1 MPTPASESVPSPAPE
16 RRAPV
21 LLSLA
26 LVLTLLAVF
35 AYLITRTWLFFV
47 SDYGWLD
54 RTVAGVLLLAESF
67 ILVHSLGYFL
77 NILHVVRKVEPGAVD
92 PATAPLP
99 VLDHYPPVAIIVSSY
114 KEPLAVIEDTLT
126 CFANLTYPNK
136 YLYFL
141 DDTRYDL
148 PNQDATKMAK
158 YRADV
163 DAICRRLGINNF
175 RRKWHGAKAGMIND
189 WLDWADG
196 QMREGFQFQ
205 PFQGRARPEKEKYV
219 VVFDADMNA
228 FPDFVEHLVAVMEAR
243 PKLAFVQTPQYYTN
257 FDVNRVARAAGL
269 QQAVFY
275 EYICEGKSSQDAM
288 FCCGTNVMFRRE
300 ALMAVGGFD
309 HTSITEDFA
318 TSLKFH
324 LQGWS
329 SCFLN
334 RVCAFGLGP
343 EDLGGYF
350 KQQFRWA
357 LGTVGLFRTIATAF
371 VKNPRALPF
380 VKWWEYALS
389 GTHYFVGWTF
399 FVLCLCPIIYLLFGV
414 PTFFARPEVFLMVF
428 APYIAASLGMF
439 IYSLRRRRY
448 RAGEIFTALLLNN
461 ISFPVYMKASFLGA
475 IGVRGSFG
483 ITPKGQ
489 SASMPLRT
497 FWPQLGLALVSFI
510 AVVWGL
516 HQLYYVRQP
525 VAALAVNSFWC
536 AYHLLILATTLYFN
550 WPEVEMESPESESAG
565 V

>member
-1 MPTPASESVPSPAPE
+1 MSTAADPAPSAASAAP
-16 RRAPV
+16 RAVRAPV
-21 LLSLA
+21 LLPLA
-26 LVLTLLAVF
+26 LVCTLIAVF
-35 AYLITRTWLFFV
+35 VYLITRTWLFFIA
-47 SDYGWLD
+47 DYGWLD
-54 RTVAGVLLLAESF
+54 KIVSATLLLAESF
-67 ILVHSLGYFL
+67 ILVHSLGYFV
-77 NILHVVRKVEPGAVD
+77 NILHVVRTVEPAK
-92 PATAPLP
+92 ARAANAPLP
-99 VLDHYPPVAIIVSSY
+99 VLEHYPPVAIIVSSY
-114 KEPLAVIEDTLT
+114 KEPLSVIEDTLT
-126 CFANLTYPNK
+126 CFYNLTYPNK

-148 PNQDATKMAK
+148 PNQDPVKMAK

-189 WLDWADG
+189 WLEWADG
-196 QMREGFQFQ
+196 QMKEGFQFQ
-205 PFQGRARPEKEKYV
+205 NFQGRPRPEKEKYV

-228 FPDFVEHLVAVMEAR
+228 FPDFVETLVAEMEAR

-257 FDVNRVARAAGL
+257 FDINRVARAAGL

-300 ALMAVGGFD
+300 ALMDVGGFD

-324 LQGWS
+324 LRGWS

-343 EDLGGYF
+343 EDLAGYF

-357 LGTVGLFRTIATAF
+357 LGTVGLFRTIAGEF
-371 VKNPRALPF
+371 FKNPRALPF

-399 FVLCLCPIIYLLFGV
+399 FVLCVCPIIYLFFGV
-414 PTFFARPEVFLMVF
+414 PTFFAHPEIFLMVF

-439 IYSLRRRRY
+439 IYSLGRRRY
-448 RAGEIFTALLLNN
+448 RASEIFTALLLNN
-461 ISFPVYMKASFLGA
+461 ISFPVYMKASFLGL

-489 SASMPLRT
+489 SASMPLKT
-497 FWPQLGLALVSFI
+497 FWPQLGLAVLSF
-510 AVVWGL
+510 AALVWGL
-516 HQLYYVRQP
+516 HQLYYVREP

-536 AYHLLILATTLYFN
+536 LYHLVILGTTLYFN
-550 WPEVEMESPESESAG
+550 WPEVEIEAAPLE
-565 V
+565 

>member
-1 MPTPASESVPSPAPE
+1 MTTPAANNADTPRQPI
-16 RRAPV
+16 
-21 LLSLA
+21 LLPLA
-26 LVLTLLAVF
+26 LICTLMAVF
-35 AYLITRTWLFFV
+35 AYLVTRTWLFFIA
-47 SDYGWLD
+47 DYAWYEKAI
-54 RTVAGVLLLAESF
+54 AGALLASEAF
-67 ILVHSLGYFL
+67 ILVHSIGYFV
-77 NILHVVRKVEPGAVD
+77 NILHVVRSVEPAKARAAGQ
-92 PATAPLP
+92 PLP
-99 VLDHYPPVAIIVSSY
+99 VLENYPPVAIIVSSY

-126 CFANLTYPNK
+126 CFYNLTYPNK

-148 PNQDATKMAK
+148 PNQDPVKMAT
-158 YRADV
+158 YRAAV
-163 DAICRRLGINNF
+163 DALCQRLQVNVF

-189 WLDWADG
+189 WLEFADG
-196 QMREGFQFQ
+196 QYREGFRFRPYQNK
-205 PFQGRARPEKEKYV
+205 PRPEKEKYV

-228 FPDFVEHLVAVMEAR
+228 FPDFVEALVAQMEPR

-300 ALMAVGGFD
+300 ALMDVGGFD

-324 LQGWS
+324 MRGWS

-343 EDLGGYF
+343 EDLAGYF

-357 LGTVGLFRTIATAF
+357 LGTVGLFRTIAMAF
-371 VKNPRALPF
+371 CKNPRALPA

-399 FVLCLCPIIYLLFGV
+399 FVLCLCPIIYLFFGV
-414 PTFFARPEVFLMVF
+414 PSFLARPDIFLLVF
-428 APYIAASLGMF
+428 APYIMLSLGMF
-439 IYSLRRRRY
+439 IYSLGRRRY

-475 IGVRGSFG
+475 IGVRGTFG

-497 FWPQLGLALVSFI
+497 FWPQLALAAVSF
-510 AVVWGL
+510 AALVWGL
-516 HQLYYVRQP
+516 NQLYYVREP
-525 VAALAVNSFWC
+525 VAAIAVNSFWC
-536 AYHLLILATTLYFN
+536 AYHMLILATTLYFN
-550 WPEVEMESPESESAG
+550 WPEVEAETAPLDTA
-565 V
+565 

>member
-1 MPTPASESVPSPAPE
+1 MTTAPVTAPAV
-16 RRAPV
+16 RKPV
-21 LLSLA
+21 LLPLA
-26 LVLTLLAVF
+26 LICTLVAVF
-35 AYLITRTWLFFV
+35 VYLITRTWLFF
-47 SDYGWLD
+47 SADYSWADKLA
-54 RTVAGVLLLAESF
+54 AGVLLAAESF
-67 ILVHSLGYFL
+67 ILIHSLGYFI
-77 NILHVVRKVEPGAVD
+77 NILHVVRKVEPAKLQAAGQS
-92 PATAPLP
+92 LP
-99 VLDHYPPVAIIVSSY
+99 VLESYPPVAIIVSSY

-126 CFANLTYPNK
+126 CFYNLTYPNK

-148 PNQDATKMAK
+148 PKQDPVKMAA

-163 DAICRRLGINNF
+163 DALCRRMSVNVF

-189 WLDWADG
+189 WLEFADG
-196 QMREGFQFQ
+196 RHHEGFQFRPYQ
-205 PFQGRARPEKEKYV
+205 NKLRPEKEKYV

-228 FPDFVEHLVAVMEAR
+228 FPDFVEALVAQMEPR

-269 QQAVFY
+269 QQEVLY

-329 SCFLN
+329 SSFLN
-334 RVCAFGLGP
+334 RPCAFGLGP
-343 EDLGGYF
+343 EDLAGYF

-357 LGTVGLFRTIATAF
+357 LGTVGLFRTIVGHF
-371 VKNPRALPF
+371 FRNPRALPA
-380 VKWWEYALS
+380 VKWWEYFLS

-399 FVLCLCPIIYLLFGV
+399 FILVLCPLLYLFFGI
-414 PTFFARPEVFLMVF
+414 PSFFARPEIFMLVF
-428 APYIAASLGMF
+428 APYILLSLLMF
-439 IYSLRRRRY
+439 IYSLGRRSY
-448 RAGEIFTALLLNN
+448 RPGEIFTALLLNN
-461 ISFPVYMKASFLGA
+461 ISFPVYMKASFLGL
-475 IGVRGSFG
+475 IGVRGTFG

-497 FWPQLGLALVSFI
+497 FWPQLTLAVVSF
-510 AVVWGL
+510 AGLVWGL
-516 HQLYYVRQP
+516 NQLYYVREP
-525 VAALAVNSFWC
+525 VAAIAVNSFWC
-536 AYHLLILATTLYFN
+536 AYHMLILATTLYFN
-550 WPEVEMESPESESAG
+550 WPEVEAETAPLDTA
-565 V
+565 